1 MKRLLLYLQTV
12 SVLGLWFRYG
22 TRFAFFFFEGN
33 VCLEIKRWQYKEVVW
48 ALEAVLSVL
57 LIT

>member
-1 MKRLLLYLQTV
+1 MEQDLH
-12 SVLGLWFRYG
+12 
-22 TRFAFFFFEGN
+22 FFFEGN

-48 ALEAVLSVL
+48 ALEVVLSVL